1 MVRTPEKSQSYPARF
16 KCRAIIGTPA
26 KRHSM
31 AFRWWADDGHDED
44 DEDETVYQ
52 VPAFQKTRAILLGS
66 ISISCYQNKGTR
78 LQLRSSKR
86 SILLTER

>member
-1 MVRTPEKSQSYPARF
+1 MIRTPEKSQSYPARI
-16 KCRAIIGTPA
+16 KCRAIIDTPA
-26 KRHSM
+26 KHHSM
-31 AFRWWADDGHDED
+31 AFRWRADDGH

-52 VPAFQKTRAILLGS
+52 VPAFRKTRAVLLGR